1 MEYTFCN
8 SFFAHS
14 SGLRFAKKSKIYVL
28 LIMLI
33 LILISARLW
42 WARGELNQNCEIF
55 GIFGRLSEHD
65 FGQFTLYMI
74 SGSLRFINSEALYE
88 KNPDLTNNL
97 RKLIEMQYYSEDW
110 YLILMLNKFHQSHC
124 FNFCMCMIF
133 LAVKIFISLFIK
145 MKFVHFWNYMFKL
158 TISIDGLYIHY
169 ACNNMPDNI
178 YCLILRN
185 KCY

>member
-1 MEYTFCN
+1 
-8 SFFAHS
+8 
-14 SGLRFAKKSKIYVL
+14 
-28 LIMLI
+28 MLI

-42 WARGELNQNCEIF
+42 WARGNFIKIVKFLVFLEGSHN
-55 GIFGRLSEHD
+55 
-65 FGQFTLYMI
+65 MI

-169 ACNNMPDNI
+169 AFNNMPDNI
-178 YCLILRN
+178 YRLLRN

>member
-42 WARGELNQNCEIF
+42 WARGELYQNCEIF
-55 GIFGRLSEHD
+55 GIFGRFSEHD

-74 SGSLRFINSEALYE
+74 SGSLRFINSEALFE
-88 KNPDLTNNL
+88 KKSWSYKQLEEIDWNAILFWRLVFDFDVKQVSSIALFQFLYVYDL
-97 RKLIEMQYYSEDW
+97 
-110 YLILMLNKFHQSHC
+110 F
-124 FNFCMCMIF
+124 
-133 LAVKIFISLFIK
+133 
-145 MKFVHFWNYMFKL
+145 
-158 TISIDGLYIHY
+158 GG
-169 ACNNMPDNI
+169 
-178 YCLILRN
+178 
-185 KCY
+185 